1 MSKASGRI
9 SSYFQ
14 LEQRGTSVA
23 TEVRAGTT
31 TFLTMAYILVVNP
44 AILAEAG
51 MPASDVAAAT
61 ALAAGLAT
69 LLMGLWARLPF
80 ALAPGMGLNAY
91 FVYGICVGM
100 GVDWRVALAAVF
112 VEGLIFL
119 GISITGWR
127 SRLVDAIPP
136 SLKAAISAGIGLFLG
151 LIGLEAAGL
160 VVDHPATLVTLG
172 KLATPTAALAIGG
185 IIAAAVLLA
194 RRVRGGLLVVM
205 AGIALV
211 AWLADLAP
219 APTRWVGAPHLPA
232 QTWLALDLGAVWSLQ
247 LIPVILALFFV
258 DLLDTAGTLVG
269 AGREGGFIERD
280 GSMPASRRA
289 FVVDA
294 IGTSAGALLGTS
306 TVTTYIESTTG
317 IEEGGR
323 SGLTAVVTAGW
334 FFAALAFAPLFA
346 AVPSLATAPV
356 LVAVGAL
363 MMRAVADIDWKRLD
377 EAVPAFLTIAVMP
390 LSFSIAHGLV
400 AGMASWVAMKLL
412 LGRRREVDRG
422 FAVVT
427 LVLVALAVWVHG

>member
-1 MSKASGRI
+1 
-9 SSYFQ
+9 
-14 LEQRGTSVA
+14 
-23 TEVRAGTT
+23 
-31 TFLTMAYILVVNP
+31 
-44 AILAEAG
+44 
-51 MPASDVAAAT
+51 
-61 ALAAGLAT
+61 
-69 LLMGLWARLPF
+69 
-80 ALAPGMGLNAY
+80 
-91 FVYGICVGM
+91 M

-172 KLATPTAALAIGG
+172 KLATPTAALAVGG

-294 IGTSAGALLGTS
+294 VGTSAGALLGTS

-334 FFAALAFAPLFA
+334 FFAALVFAPLFA

-422 FAVVT
+422 FAIVT